1 MKEITMKSLLAVTLL
16 VTSLFASAMPAHAA
30 MRVFAC
36 EPEWAALLMELGG
49 KDVDIHTATSA
60 MQDPH
65 HIQARPSLIASMRR
79 ADLVVATGAQLEIG
93 WLPVLLRQSANPAI
107 QPGKPGYFEAA
118 SFVRMLE
125 VPASVDR
132 IQGDVHPAGNP
143 HIHTDPRNILLV
155 AGALNERL
163 QQLDVAHAD
172 AYQRRYKDFSG
183 RWQAALQRWQAEAS
197 PLHGVKLI
205 AYHKGWAYM
214 LDWLGLDEVA
224 TIESVSGVPPG
235 AAHLADLLARQKVDP
250 ALMVIYAAY
259 QDGKASEWLGSKA
272 GIPVVKLPFTV
283 GGSDQAGNLFALYD
297 DTLQLLLR
305 AAGR

>member
-1 MKEITMKSLLAVTLL
+1 MKSYIKLSVTLL
-16 VTSLFASAMPAHAA
+16 ALLGAA
-30 MRVFAC
+30 LPSEAAVRVFAC
-36 EPEWAALLMELGG
+36 EPEWGALVNELGG
-49 KDVDIHTATSA
+49 TDVEVYIATSA
-60 MQDPH
+60 LQDPH
-65 HIQARPSLIASMRR
+65 HIQARPSLIARVR
-79 ADLVVATGAQLEIG
+79 NTDLVVATGAQLEIG

-107 QPGKPGYFEAA
+107 QPSQPGYFEAA
-118 SFVRMLE
+118 GFVNMLE
-125 VPASVDR
+125 VPSSVDR

-155 AGALNERL
+155 AGALNQRL
-163 QQLDVAHAD
+163 KQLDAAHAD
-172 AYQRRYKDFSG
+172 AYQHRYTDFAG

-197 PLHGVKLI
+197 PLQGVKLI

-214 LDWLGLDEVA
+214 LNWLGLNEVA
-224 TIESVSGVPPG
+224 TIESVAGVPPG

-250 ALMVIYAAY
+250 AMMVIYAAY
-259 QDGKASEWLGSKA
+259 QDGKASEWLGKKA

-283 GGSDQAGNLFALYD
+283 GGTDQASDLFTLYD